1 MMISSVEDTDF
12 FISRLDPDLRGS
24 VANGSGYR
32 KAQTRIK
39 SIKRELHLL
48 VLMNVFFRKDTT
60 FSYSLVSFMEVRK
73 ETHCLLKNN
82 RGKKCIQ
89 KFDLGIV
96 LGPQKRF
103 YIIFS

>member
-1 MMISSVEDTDF
+1 VLTVEDTDF

-24 VANGSGYR
+24 LANGSGYR
-32 KAQTRIK
+32 KGQTRIK

-48 VLMNVFFRKDTT
+48 MVTNVLFRKVTT

-73 ETHCLLKNN
+73 EIHCLLKNN
-82 RGKKCIQ
+82 RGKKCKK

-103 YIIFS
+103 YIIFF